1 MYPLGAGGG
10 VRIGGVQV
18 SDYSMCIEVA
28 LCVVEVVGLVAA
40 AVGWR
45 MSSWLDDTGVLC
57 VLAGCTGLLSI
68 ELLFNDYKDKM
79 RDGVKCVPVSHSHR
93 TSCMSSAHTC

>member
-18 SDYSMCIEVA
+18 SDYSMCMPRRWHGGVVA
-28 LCVVEVVGLVAA
+28 LCVVEGVGLVAA

-45 MSSWLDDTGVLC
+45 MSTHNEFHLRPWC
-57 VLAGCTGLLSI
+57 
-68 ELLFNDYKDKM
+68 
-79 RDGVKCVPVSHSHR
+79 
-93 TSCMSSAHTC
+93 

>member
-18 SDYSMCIEVA
+18 SDYSMCMPRRWCGSVAA
-28 LCVVEVVGLVAA
+28 LCFVEGVGLVAA

-57 VLAGCTGLLSI
+57 VLAGCIGLLSI
-68 ELLFNDYKDKM
+68 EL
-79 RDGVKCVPVSHSHR
+79 V
-93 TSCMSSAHTC
+93 